1 MNNFKAL
8 ITLGLIYL
16 SLFNFYWI
24 VSNQTE
30 LRNNVQIVQ
39 EGKLIT
45 DLQEFHWEE
54 LLNNQNGKK
63 FIWNFLKF
71 SKNVIFHFFP
81 QVVI

>member
-63 FIWNFLKF
+63 FI
-71 SKNVIFHFFP
+71 
-81 QVVI
+81 